1 MNVILSEKFGLYE
14 IEVRE
19 DGTEFRWRINYL
31 DEDGG
36 EFGSE
41 SNGLPYPRA
50 YKALQAGLARLA
62 GLFNEDGLD
71 EEKAG
76 NGIRTRD
83 ILLGNFP
90 INSDPA
96 PEVEK

>member
-1 MNVILSEKFGLYE
+1 MKSRLLTYRKEGILNLEIKTPRSEG
-14 IEVRE
+14 
-19 DGTEFRWRINYL
+19 
-31 DEDGG
+31 
-36 EFGSE
+36 
-41 SNGLPYPRA
+41 
-50 YKALQAGLARLA
+50 
-62 GLFNEDGLD
+62 
-71 EEKAG
+71 KAG